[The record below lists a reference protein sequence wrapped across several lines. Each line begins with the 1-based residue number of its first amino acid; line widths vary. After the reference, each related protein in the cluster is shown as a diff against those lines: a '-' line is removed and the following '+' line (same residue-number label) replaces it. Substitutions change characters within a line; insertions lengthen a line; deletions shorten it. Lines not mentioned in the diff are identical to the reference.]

1 MVSLTLNLLPICT
14 NVMTEHSIHS
24 AHLSNFVTRRTQVLF
39 TTKIVLITYTLR
51 VTNPTKT
58 FTTGTP
64 SWVLSAILIKKKL
77 WH

>member
-1 MVSLTLNLLPICT
+1 MVSLTLNLLQICT
-14 NVMTEHSIHS
+14 YVTTEHSV
-24 AHLSNFVTRRTQVLF
+24 HLSNFVARRTQVLF
-39 TTKIVLITYTLR
+39 TIKIVLITYTLR
-51 VTNPTKT
+51 DTNPTKT